1 MTTSGTETPSDTAGS
16 NALKVLFVD
25 DSATIRQSAQLVLEQ
40 AGYSVMLAEDGF
52 QALSQVVQW
61 HPDVVLA
68 DIAMPRLD
76 GYQLCALI
84 KSNADYQ
91 GIPVIMLSGKDGQ
104 FDEERACLVGSDNHV
119 AKPFSAQALTAALD
133 SFISQDQPENA
144 G

>member
-1 MTTSGTETPSDTAGS
+1 MTNTGTESPADTAGTS
-16 NALKVLFVD
+16 ALKVLFVD
-25 DSATIRQSAQLVLEQ
+25 DSAIIRQSAKSVLQQ

-68 DIAMPRLD
+68 DISMPRLD
-76 GYQLCALI
+76 GYQMCALI

-104 FDEERACLVGSDNHV
+104 FDQERACLVGSDSHV

-133 SFISQDQPENA
+133 SFSSQNKPEIP